1 MSRKLFL
8 ATAVIVAVILTAAK
22 VTVFGQGAP
31 QQYVPIILDAPKF
44 DAFIARLRRVSMPAD
59 AFQELMFIIQDMET
73 VAQREKAQADAA
85 VPMPRPAPEQPK

>member
-1 MSRKLFL
+1 MNRMLVVTATL
-8 ATAVIVAVILTAAK
+8 AALALTAVTKITL
-22 VTVFGQGAP
+22 GQGAP
-31 QQYVPIILDAPKF
+31 QPYVPIVLDAPKF

-85 VPMPRPAPEQPK
+85 ARAAEPAK